1 MGTIP
6 QILGGD
12 DPVIAVVG
20 ATDNLHKYGSKIYR
34 NLKAKGYTVYPLN
47 LVSDTVDGDRAYADL
62 GDLPVKPDIVN
73 IVVPPPRTRKVVERC
88 VDLGLDHIWIQPGA
102 EDASVLAYLDEHGIH
117 YLANACIMV
126 HARRRIDA

>member
-34 NLKAKGYTVYPLN
+34 NLKAKGYTVYPVN
-47 LVSDTVDGDRAYADL
+47 LIAETVDGDAAYADV

-88 VDLGLDHIWIQPGA
+88 VDLGIDHIWIQPGA
-102 EDASVLAYLDEHGIH
+102 EDASVLAYLDEHDVH